1 MLKTNSMQ
9 TLMYENVRIENADK
23 DQVNI
28 PLWIELVF
36 FFNDKLIQLH
46 TWIIHSSWYI

>member
-9 TLMYENVRIENADK
+9 TLMHENVPIENVDK

-28 PLWIELVF
+28 PF
-36 FFNDKLIQLH
+36 
-46 TWIIHSSWYI
+46 YI